1 MEECGRNP
9 KPRYM
14 TVWGE
19 GCGIQWPR
27 GRAPGS
33 WHCCQ
38 DPVAGSSWLLDS
50 SGRTMRQVTGYS
62 SAGLGISVLCGKS
75 VWCWK
80 DLRSG
85 YGVHGCVPPC
95 LGHWAVCCCIGRPSA
110 QWVVQG
116 KARFGSGLRD
126 KGSEPGRGW
135 FCISSVRLLMC
146 EAQQLGC
153 GCEVEDPALGS
164 SGQRVGSSGVM
175 VRTQGQGSGIW
186 VLGSSGLG
194 WGIRIHRSGH

>member
-1 MEECGRNP
+1 
-9 KPRYM
+9 M

-85 YGVHGCVPPC
+85 CGVHGCVPPC
-95 LGHWAVCCCIGRPSA
+95 LGHWAICCCIGRPSA

-116 KARFGSGLRD
+116 KAGFGSGAPGLRD

-135 FCISSVRLLMC
+135 FCISSVRLAVKLRIQHWDPVAK
-146 EAQQLGC
+146 EWGPVVSWSGHRAKDLGF
-153 GCEVEDPALGS
+153 GYWDPAAWDGGLGS
-164 SGQRVGSSGVM
+164 TGQAISLRWS
-175 VRTQGQGSGIW
+175 RTSAW
-186 VLGSSGLG
+186 EMP
-194 WGIRIHRSGH
+194 W